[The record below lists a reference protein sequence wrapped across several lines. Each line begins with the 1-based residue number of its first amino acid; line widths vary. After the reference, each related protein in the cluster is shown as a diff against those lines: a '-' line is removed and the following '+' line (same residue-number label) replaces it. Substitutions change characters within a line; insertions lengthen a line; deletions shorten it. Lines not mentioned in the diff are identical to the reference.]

1 VVENVV
7 VQQFDSEKPGFSIQS
22 RDSSRK
28 MQHYRKRD
36 FPRVYYNDSSNG
48 FTDRGGWRY
57 AGDGSKT
64 TNAGDQ
70 TAMRARRV
78 GWVGGLFCALLLGG
92 AFANSARGAEE
103 QADAPQPVSF
113 YRQVRPILQRN
124 CAGCHQPA
132 KAGGKLIVTSYAA
145 TKAGGEQGVGF
156 ESGKPDESLLVE
168 FITGEKP
175 LMPKN
180 APPLNKE
187 QVELISQWIKEGAK
201 DDTPPEVEDTIS
213 PENPPV
219 YASPPVISALAYSPD
234 SQLLAV
240 SGFREILVHKA
251 DGSGL
256 AARLVGRSQSITSLS
271 FSPDGKL
278 LAATGGA
285 PSLFGEVQFW
295 NVAEKKLERSATLT
309 ADTLFGGRFS
319 DDGELF
325 AFGGA
330 DNSAR
335 VLKVADAQQTLKFD
349 AHADWVMATAFS
361 VDKKHM
367 ISVSR
372 DRSMKL
378 SIVENGQF
386 VDNIT
391 SITPGALKGG
401 LQALRRRPGKD
412 ELLCGGSDGE
422 PKLYQ
427 MIRTK
432 ARVIGD
438 DFNRLRSYEKL
449 PGRIF
454 ALDFNADGSQFV
466 VGASSGTVGT
476 ARIYKTDAEDGKPL
490 FELQGHTR
498 GVFSVAYAPDGK
510 HVATGGFDGKV
521 RIFDATTGSL
531 VTEFVPVTITK
542 TVASTTN

>member
-1 VVENVV
+1 MCGRWTSSIWSLAIALAFFGTGVLPVLAADEP
-7 VQQFDSEKPGFSIQS
+7 QQP
-22 RDSSRK
+22 
-28 MQHYRKRD
+28 
-36 FPRVYYNDSSNG
+36 
-48 FTDRGGWRY
+48 
-57 AGDGSKT
+57 
-64 TNAGDQ
+64 
-70 TAMRARRV
+70 
-78 GWVGGLFCALLLGG
+78 
-92 AFANSARGAEE
+92 
-103 QADAPQPVSF
+103 PQPVSF
-113 YRQVRPILQRN
+113 YRQVRPVLQRH

-145 TKAGGEQGVGF
+145 TKTGGEQGAGF
-156 ESGKPDESLLVE
+156 EPGKPTDSLLVE

-187 QVELISQWIKEGAK
+187 QVELITRWIQEGAK
-201 DDTPPEVEDTIS
+201 DDTPAEVVDTIS

-240 SGFREILVHKA
+240 SGFREILLHKA

-256 AARLVGRSQSITSLS
+256 AGRLVGRSQSITSLN

-295 NVAEKKLERSATLT
+295 NVADKKLERSATLT

-335 VLKVADAQQTLKFD
+335 ILRVADAQPTLKFD
-349 AHADWVMATAFS
+349 AHADWVMASAFS

-367 ISVSR
+367 ITVSR

-391 SITPGALKGG
+391 SITPGQLKGG
-401 LQALRRRPGKD
+401 LQALRRHPKKD

-432 ARVIGD
+432 ARIIGD

-454 ALDFNADGSQFV
+454 AVDFNADGTKFV
-466 VGASSGTVGT
+466 VGASAGTVGT
-476 ARIYKTDAEDGKPL
+476 VRIYNTEAQDGKPL
-490 FELQGHTR
+490 LELKGHNR
-498 GVFSVAYAPDGK
+498 GVFAVAFAPDGK

-521 RIFDATTGSL
+521 RIFDAETGNL
-531 VTEFVPVTITK
+531 VKEFVPVTVTP
-542 TVASTTN
+542 TVAATTK